1 MTIVPLGSMRL
12 QVPENGRLNFELEL
26 VEQIKLVVPQ
36 IISRVLAESLE
47 TEVERMLKRKRYRR
61 RSKGDRQQIK
71 ANCSRCRSHRRA
83 DFQRNGHYE
92 RQLDTHWGSAS
103 VNVPQVRCQCKGNVR
118 MIFQTIRPRQRIWE
132 DLEHTIRVEYGRG
145 LSYRQIKVDL
155 DERLGGSIGL
165 RTLNQRILTLGS
177 NTGNAL
183 SLPKGAVPPVVRVD
197 GMWITVMFAT
207 GEVNTDQLGRQR
219 SQKQARKVPI
229 LAAQGIWPETGRTQ
243 LLAWMLAESE
253 DTASW
258 QIFLERLYEAGLTSE
273 NGLKM
278 LVADGSTGF
287 RAAYENAY
295 WQIPLQRCVFHK
307 LRNLAQAIKPPAE
320 LNRQAAN
327 EYRTTLLRSAAQIW
341 QAADEF
347 EARERYTDFCQA
359 WQTKQPKAVQTLS
372 QDFEL
377 TLTFFIV
384 QEQAAALGECWPAHH
399 LRTTSPL
406 ERLFREFRQRY
417 RRAVLFHSP
426 AGLLAVTQ
434 LLAARFS

>member
-1 MTIVPLGSMRL
+1 MTIVPLGSMSV
-12 QVPENGRLNFELEL
+12 QVPENGSLDFEMEL
-26 VEQIKLVVPQ
+26 AEQIKLVVPQ
-36 IISRVLAESLE
+36 IIGRVLEESLE
-47 TEVERMLKRKRYRR
+47 TEVERMLKRKRYKRR
-61 RSKGDRQQIK
+61 RKGDRQQIK
-71 ANCSRCRSHRRA
+71 AYCSRCRSHRRA

-92 RQLDTHWGSAS
+92 RQLDTHWGSTS

-118 MIFQTIRPRQRIWE
+118 LTFQTIRPRQRIWE
-132 DLEHTIRVEYGRG
+132 DLEHMIRVEYGRG

-155 DERLGGSIGL
+155 DERLGGSVGL

-177 NTGNAL
+177 NTGHAL
-183 SLPKGAVPPVVRVD
+183 CMPKGAVPPVVRVD
-197 GMWITVMFAT
+197 GIWITVMFAT

-219 SQKQARKVPI
+219 PQKQARKVPI

-258 QIFLERLYEAGLTSE
+258 QTFLERLYEGGLTSE
-273 NGLKM
+273 NGLKL

-287 RAAYENAY
+287 RAAYENVY
-295 WQIPLQRCVFHK
+295 WQTPLQRCVFHK
-307 LRNLAQAIKPPAE
+307 LRNLAQAIRPPAE
-320 LNRQAAN
+320 LDRQSTKA
-327 EYRTTLLRSAAQIW
+327 YRTSLLRSAAQIW
-341 QAADEF
+341 QASEEF
-347 EARERYTDFCQA
+347 EARERYTDFCQT
-359 WQTKQPKAVQTLS
+359 WQTKQPKVVQTLS

-426 AGLLAVTQ
+426 AGLSAVTRQ
-434 LLAARFS
+434 LAARFS